1 MFVFN
6 SIIYIIY
13 NLLNSHFASFTH
25 SYHYQISGTAV
36 DDNRNHQWFN
46 YLHWLDLAQ
55 LIMLMVLK
63 KANCQTFLASSCY
76 CYGLFFFV
84 SFLFQQKVPAI
95 HDSFIRTLLPKS
107 TSSSFVGVETSLT
120 LLIFIISLNCFITN
134 YPTPAQTKL
143 PFFFT
148 TQHQHKHPHYYRHHL
163 QVPIPEIGKPSEQNF
178 YDRLHRVD
186 AGDAEDGGVDGD
198 AADWV

>member
-1 MFVFN
+1 
-6 SIIYIIY
+6 
-13 NLLNSHFASFTH
+13 
-25 SYHYQISGTAV
+25 
-36 DDNRNHQWFN
+36 
-46 YLHWLDLAQ
+46 
-55 LIMLMVLK
+55 MLMVLK

-107 TSSSFVGVETSLT
+107 TSSSLVGVETSLT

-143 PFFFT
+143 PFFLLPNTSTNTRT
-148 TQHQHKHPHYYRHHL
+148 TTDNTYRCRSRRLLIFNHQRRTFARKICVCHCHEYR
-163 QVPIPEIGKPSEQNF
+163 
-178 YDRLHRVD
+178 
-186 AGDAEDGGVDGD
+186 
-198 AADWV
+198 